1 VPLVVSTLAIA
12 VTLSYAR
19 GGRLRRVADVPLRLS
34 WLLFAGV
41 ALQLAVDLAAGREL
55 LADAGPGGYTLL
67 LVSQLLVVGW
77 VAANW
82 HLPGI
87 FLVTAGL
94 LLNAIVIGA
103 NGAMPV
109 SPAAMDA
116 LGLGPLEVP
125 PGKHTLMTEATV
137 LPWLADVI
145 PVPPLRT
152 IISVGDV
159 VLALGLVPLTHALMT
174 YRTTA
179 ERRGRDPQL
188 SSAPVPSA
196 DRPGSAPAS
205 TRPRR
210 RDLRRRGRGER

>member
-1 VPLVVSTLAIA
+1 MPLVVTTLVIA
-12 VTLSYAR
+12 VAVSYAR
-19 GGRLRRVADVPLRLS
+19 GGRLRRVADVPLRLT
-34 WLLFAGV
+34 WLLFLGV
-41 ALQLAVDLAAGREL
+41 ALQVGVDLAAGREL

-67 LVSQLLVVGW
+67 LLSQLLVVGW

-87 FLVTAGL
+87 LLVTLGL

-109 SPAAMDA
+109 SPRAMDA

-125 PGKHTLMTEATV
+125 PGKHTLLTDATRV
-137 LPWLADVI
+137 PWLADII

-152 IISVGDV
+152 IISIGDI
-159 VLALGLVPLTHALMT
+159 VLAVGLIPLTHTLMT

-179 ERRGRDPQL
+179 ERRGRDREVSRATTGSRQ
-188 SSAPVPSA
+188 PS
-196 DRPGSAPAS
+196 SAPAS
-205 TRPRR
+205 ARPRR
-210 RDLRRRGRGER
+210 RDLRRRGRGGR